1 MYPDFAG
8 NRSPLADANLRGAI
22 HGLSLEAD
30 LDSLAF
36 HYYATI
42 EAIGHQTKHIID
54 VLNKAGHQIRSIFM
68 SGGQCKNKLLTQTIS
83 KYKLQNQLT
92 SSCTDLPVVVPYY
105 IDAAVCL
112 GSAMLGMKAA
122 AEEKLNLWGKYREI
136 VLTEDVM
143 SRLSKDGTVI
153 YPTNDKVDNRILR
166 AKYTIFRNMAETQS
180 RYRKEV
186 DDALKRHH

>member
-1 MYPDFAG
+1 
-8 NRSPLADANLRGAI
+8 
-22 HGLSLEAD
+22 
-30 LDSLAF
+30 
-36 HYYATI
+36 
-42 EAIGHQTKHIID
+42 
-54 VLNKAGHQIRSIFM
+54 
-68 SGGQCKNKLLTQTIS
+68 
-83 KYKLQNQLT
+83 
-92 SSCTDLPVVVPYY
+92 
-105 IDAAVCL
+105 
-112 GSAMLGMKAA
+112 MLGMKAA

-166 AKYTIFRNMAETQS
+166 AKYTIFRDMAETQS